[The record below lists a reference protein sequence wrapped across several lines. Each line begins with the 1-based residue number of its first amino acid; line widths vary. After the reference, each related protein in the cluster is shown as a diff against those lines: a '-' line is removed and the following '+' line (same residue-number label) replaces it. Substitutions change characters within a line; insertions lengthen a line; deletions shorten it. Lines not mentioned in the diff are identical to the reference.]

1 MKDGALTAPH
11 NQLGEPATTTTE
23 ETVSRLQEKASHNN
37 GGANRERIRA
47 RIAARFKNARATSL
61 QLPQRRG
68 WGSRGGTQ
76 VARKS
81 GRAMLWIVAFAVVL
95 IGVIS
100 ASRST
105 PLMKMSRHLYQGL
118 RR

>member
-1 MKDGALTAPH
+1 MKDPALTTPH

-47 RIAARFKNARATSL
+47 RIAGRFKNAGAMSL

-68 WGSRGGTQ
+68 SGIRGASRMAGN
-76 VARKS
+76 S
-81 GRAMLWIVAFAVVL
+81 GRAMVWLIALAVVL

-100 ASRST
+100 ASRSR
-105 PLMKMSRHLYQGL
+105 PLVMMSRQLYQSM

>member
-1 MKDGALTAPH
+1 MKDDALTTPH
-11 NQLGEPATTTTE
+11 NQLGEPATTTTL
-23 ETVSRLQEKASHNN
+23 ETVTRLQEKASNNN

-47 RIAARFKNARATSL
+47 RIAGRFKNSRSTSL

-68 WGSRGGTQ
+68 WGIREASRA
-76 VARKS
+76 ARS
-81 GRAMLWIVAFAVVL
+81 GRALLWLVPLAVVI

-100 ASRST
+100 ASRSR
-105 PLMKMSRHLYQGL
+105 PLMKVSRRLYQSM